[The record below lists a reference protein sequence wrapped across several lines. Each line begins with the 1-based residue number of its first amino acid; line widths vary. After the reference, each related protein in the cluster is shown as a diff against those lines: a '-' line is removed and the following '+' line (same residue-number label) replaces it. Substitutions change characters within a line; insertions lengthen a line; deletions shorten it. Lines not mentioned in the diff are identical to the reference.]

1 MLICPQGHTKDW
13 FSSKKREKGDPE
25 TMKTER
31 KVLVDGV
38 LYPVILSDEQETLLA
53 AKAAGRVFVGLAEKG
68 GAARLWGAEYV
79 AEAEPEKESGNNQED
94 AGRGASGRFLGE
106 EQAAEDLIRR
116 AGIDDAYLERVVRR
130 SLGLPWRICETERL
144 LIREFTREDGARV
157 FKEPEEETE
166 SDRVFYTP
174 ELLDAYIRH
183 QYRFC
188 EYGIWAVVRKSD
200 GALVGT
206 AGVSAGQE
214 EDGQKSAGEAAGE
227 EEEWLELGY
236 HIFRPYRRRGYAREA
251 CEAVIA
257 YAEQELSCR
266 IRAAVKP
273 DNIVSVRLL
282 KKLGIPYYFVTEGS
296 KI

>member
-1 MLICPQGHTKDW
+1 
-13 FSSKKREKGDPE
+13 
-25 TMKTER
+25 MKTER
-31 KVLVDGV
+31 RVLVDGV

-68 GAARLWGAEYV
+68 RAAGLWGAEYV
-79 AEAEPEKESGNNQED
+79 AEAEPERRNASKQDGDE
-94 AGRGASGRFLGE
+94 GREVRPEIGE
-106 EQAAEDLIRR
+106 EEEAESLIRR
-116 AGIDDAYLERVVRR
+116 AGIDDTYLERVVRR
-130 SLGLPWRICETERL
+130 SLGLPWIICETERL

-157 FKEPEEETE
+157 PAEPAEETE

-206 AGVSAGQE
+206 AGVSAGENVEKLKYSE
-214 EDGQKSAGEAAGE
+214 ETGE
-227 EEEWLELGY
+227 ECLELGY

-251 CEAVIA
+251 CEAIMT
-257 YAEQELSCR
+257 YAERELCCR
-266 IRAAVKP
+266 LNAAVKP
-273 DNIVSVRLL
+273 DNTASVRLL

>member
-1 MLICPQGHTKDW
+1 
-13 FSSKKREKGDPE
+13 
-25 TMKTER
+25 MKTER

-79 AEAEPEKESGNNQED
+79 AEAEPERESENKQED
-94 AGRGASGRFLGE
+94 TGRGAAGTFLGE

-116 AGIDDAYLERVVRR
+116 AGIDDAYLERIVRR

-144 LIREFTREDGARV
+144 LIREFTKADGTRV
-157 FKEPEEETE
+157 LKEPEEETE

-188 EYGIWAVVRKSD
+188 EYGIWAIVRKSD

-227 EEEWLELGY
+227 EEAWLELGY

-257 YAEQELSCR
+257 YAEQEFSCR

-273 DNIVSVRLL
+273 DNTASVRLL